1 MSEAHGIRLGFDAV
15 ATDILSGST
24 ILENLRGYICQFV
37 ILTPAQAVICAVYVL
52 HTHVTD
58 ACDFTPYINVNSAVM
73 RSGKTRLLEVFEQF
87 VAKPWLTS
95 RVSPAV
101 LVRKVAKQRPTLL
114 LDESD
119 TAFSAEKEYSEV
131 LRGILNS
138 GFQRGGCASVCV
150 KKNGDWEPQD
160 FPTFGAKVIAG
171 IGVNKLPATVKDRS
185 IPISLK
191 RKMGSETTDRFRKKK
206 EKRATQPLRDR
217 IETWASTNI
226 EALREAADPP
236 VLDVLNDRQQDVC
249 DPLLQIAYLVGGDWP
264 ARLEQALKEVCGAAD
279 SADESLSIKLLSDIR
294 DLFDEAKVDRLA
306 SADVISKL
314 GEIETSPWADWHCG
328 KGLTPNS
335 LAKLLKDFKIGPKK
349 IREGETT
356 LRGYLRESFTD
367 VWGRYL
373 PKNAPL
379 THISDLQVEQVEQ
392 VEQDSV
398 YAAETLFSQPEQNDS
413 VPLRKSEESPV
424 FMRVV
429 PDVPGLKLG
438 KEKKHIEVEI

>member
-1 MSEAHGIRLGFDAV
+1 MSEVHGIRLGFDA
-15 ATDILSGST
+15 APTDVLSGSS
-24 ILENLRGYICQFV
+24 ILENLRGYIRQFV

-58 ACDFTPYINVNSAVM
+58 ACDFTPYININSAVM
-73 RSGKTRLLEVFEQF
+73 RSGKTRLLEVFELF

-101 LVRKVAKQRPTLL
+101 LIRKVAKQRPTLL

-119 TAFSAEKEYSEV
+119 TAFSTEKEYSEA

-160 FPTFGAKVIAG
+160 FPTFGAKAIAG
-171 IGVNKLPATVKDRS
+171 IGVDKLPATVKDRS

-191 RKMGSETTDRFRKKK
+191 RKMGGETTGRFRKKK

-236 VLDVLNDRQQDVC
+236 VLDALNDRQQDVC
-249 DPLLQIAYLVGGDWP
+249 DPLMQIAYLVGGDWP
-264 ARLEQALKEVCGAAD
+264 ARLEQALKEVCAFD
-279 SADESLSIKLLSDIR
+279 SADESLGIKLLSDTR
-294 DLFDEAKVDRLA
+294 DLFDEAKADRLA
-306 SADVISKL
+306 SADIISKL
-314 GEIETSPWADWHCG
+314 GAIETSPWADWHRG
-328 KGLTPNS
+328 KGLTPHS

-367 VWGRYL
+367 AWGRYL
-373 PKNAPL
+373 PKNAPH
-379 THISDLQVEQVEQ
+379 THIPDLQVEQAEQ
-392 VEQDSV
+392 GSV
-398 YAAETLFSQPEQNDS
+398 YAGKTLFSQPEQNES
-413 VPLRKSEESPV
+413 VPLRKSEESPL
-424 FMRVV
+424 FRRVV
-429 PDVPGLKLG
+429 PDVPVLKLRE
-438 KEKKHIEVEI
+438 EKKHIEVEI